1 MNQITGLLKGELI
14 GRDILLRRLS
24 DGTITKGKIID
35 ETKNTVIVK
44 QGNTQKRLI
53 KALYAFEFELGGRTL
68 SVDGKHFQKRP
79 EERIKTKLMKRW

>member
-1 MNQITGLLKGELI
+1 
-14 GRDILLRRLS
+14 
-24 DGTITKGKIID
+24 
-35 ETKNTVIVK
+35 
-44 QGNTQKRLI
+44 LI